1 MLKQFLK
8 KSALGCFL
16 LGTIMSANAVHAQD
30 LSAPIPTDSKVE
42 SGTLANGLTYYIRP
56 NSKPENKVELRLV
69 VNAGSIL
76 EDDTQ
81 QGLAH
86 FMEHMNF
93 NGTKNFEK
101 NQLVDYLQSIG
112 VDFGADLNAYTSFDQ
127 TVYILPIPT
136 DKPGNLEKGFQIIE
150 DWAHN
155 ALLTDKDIDEERNV
169 VLEESRLGKGADDRM
184 SKKYLPK
191 MLSGSRYADRL
202 PIGKDDILKNFK
214 HDEVR
219 RFYRD
224 WYRPNEMAVIVVGDI
239 TVEKAKEMINK
250 HFAGMTNP
258 QNQRERFYPEVK
270 PYNDASAMVVSDPE
284 ATNYEFNIMFS
295 SRKKTTENTLKD
307 YRAYLV
313 RNLFN
318 QMLNKRFQE
327 LSQSATPP
335 FVYAFG
341 YIGGYAR
348 GYEGMALIAVPT
360 SDVNTAINATIAELL
375 KAQQYGFNNT
385 ELELAKKNMLSSVEK
400 QYNERNTT
408 ESGRYVNEYIQNF
421 LDKDPYP
428 GIENEYKYAKEMLPA
443 ITLEEVSQEA
453 AKWIAPDK
461 TKEYFAL
468 VTAPSKSDQ
477 ELPTDATLLKTVE
490 TAFQQKVSAHEEK
503 KVVEKLLKQDPVPGK
518 IVSEDKN
525 EKLGTTTY
533 TLSNGVKVTVKQTDF
548 KSDEILFQGVKAGGA
563 NNYGAEDK
571 ANTQFMSDVMES
583 MGYGEFTP
591 TELTNALSGKTVGL
605 QQSMDD
611 ISNNVEG
618 SSSVKDF
625 PTLMELTYLQLTEPR
640 LDEDLYKGFVG
651 KMKTQLMF
659 LKSNPQVAFIDTLI
673 KKMYNND
680 PRRPIAVPT
689 TEDINSINAARV
701 IEIYKNEFSNADGF
715 HFFLVGNVDEN
726 TLKPLLEKY
735 IASLPVKGAK
745 PSFKDNGL
753 RMVSGNQKFVFK
765 KGTEQ
770 KSLIFGAYH
779 GELPYTEDLALQ
791 TDMLGEILTI
801 KVIEEMREKM
811 GAIYGGGFN
820 ASMKRDP
827 YPHYSI
833 MLQLPC
839 GPNNVEPLLKAADEE
854 ITLIRKN
861 GPDQKDLDKVKTSM
875 LEKRRENLKKNSYW
889 MAKLQQ
895 IIYWNYSEDRF
906 LNADDIVNK
915 ITVNDIKA
923 TADKLFNGNQFIGV
937 LYPEKIEAEKPE
949 ADKK

>member
-1 MLKQFLK
+1 MLKQMLK

-16 LGTIMSANAVHAQD
+16 LGTLMSTTAVQAQD

-42 SGTLANGLTYYIRP
+42 SGKLANGLTYYIRP

-81 QGLAH
+81 LGLAH

-101 NQLVDYLQSIG
+101 NDLVDYLQSIG
-112 VDFGADLNAYTSFDQ
+112 VDFGADLNAYTGFDQ

-184 SKKYLPK
+184 AKKYLPK
-191 MLSGSRYADRL
+191 MLSNSRYADRL
-202 PIGKDDILKNFK
+202 PIGKDEILKNFK

-250 HFAGMTNP
+250 HFAGLTNP
-258 QNQRERFYPEVK
+258 ANQRERIYPEVK
-270 PYNDASAMVVSDPE
+270 PYSEASAMVLSDPE
-284 ATNYEFNIMFS
+284 ATNFEFNIMFS
-295 SRKKTTENTLKD
+295 SRKKTEEKTLKD
-307 YRAYLV
+307 YRDYLI

-318 QMLNKRFQE
+318 QMLNKRFQD

-335 FVYAFG
+335 FVFAVS

-348 GYEGMALIAVPT
+348 GYESLALIAIPA
-360 SDVNTAINATIAELL
+360 SDINTAINATIAELL
-375 KAQQYGFNNT
+375 KAQQYGFTNT

-408 ESGRYVNEYIQNF
+408 ESGRYVNEYIQHF
-421 LDKDPYP
+421 LDKEPYP
-428 GIENEYKYAKEMLPA
+428 GIENEYQYAKEMLPT
-443 ITLEEVSQEA
+443 ITLEEVGKEA
-453 AKWIAPDK
+453 NNWIATDK

-468 VTAPSKSDQ
+468 VTAPEKEDQ
-477 ELPTDATLLKTVE
+477 KLPTDAELLKTVQS
-490 TAFQQKVSAHEEK
+490 AFQQKVTAHEEK
-503 KVVEKLLKQDPVPGK
+503 KVAEKLLKQDPTPGK
-518 IVSEDKN
+518 IVSETKN
-525 EKLGTTTY
+525 EKLGTITY
-533 TLSNGVKVTVKQTDF
+533 TLSNGIKVTVKSTDF
-548 KSDEILFQGVKAGGA
+548 RSDEILFRGIKPGGY

-571 ANTQFMSDVMES
+571 ANTKFLSEVMES
-583 MGYGEFTP
+583 MGYGDFTP
-591 TELTNALSGKTVGL
+591 TDLNNALSGKTIEL
-605 QQSMDD
+605 QQKMDE
-611 ISNNVEG
+611 ISNLVEG
-618 SSSVKDF
+618 SSSIKDF
-625 PTLMELTYLQLTEPR
+625 PTLMELAYLQLTEPR
-640 LDEDLYKGFVG
+640 LDEDLYKGFMG

-689 TEDINSINAARV
+689 TEDINSIDAARV
-701 IEIYKNEFSNADGF
+701 IEIFKNEFTNADGF
-715 HFFLVGNVDEN
+715 HFFLVGNVDESN
-726 TLKPLLEKY
+726 LKPLLEKY
-735 IASLPVKGAK
+735 IASLPVKGKK

-753 RMVSGNQKFVFK
+753 RMVSGTQKFIFK
-765 KGTEQ
+765 KGSEQ

-779 GELPYTEDLALQ
+779 GEVAYSEDLALQ
-791 TDMLGEILTI
+791 TDMLGEILNI

-827 YPHYSI
+827 YPHYTI

-839 GPNNVEPLLKAADEE
+839 GPNNVDPLLQAANEE
-854 ITLIRKN
+854 IDRIRKN
-861 GPDQKDLDKVKTSM
+861 GPEEKDLAKVKASI
-875 LEKRRENLKKNSYW
+875 LEKHRENLMKNNYW
-889 MAKLQQ
+889 MSKLQQ
-895 IIYWNYSEDRF
+895 ILYWNYSEERF
-906 LNADDIVNK
+906 LNAEDVVNK

-923 TADKLFNGNQFIGV
+923 TADKLFSGHQFIGV
-937 LYPEKIEAEKPE
+937 LYPEKIEAEK
-949 ADKK
+949 ADSEK